1 VNYYL
6 DEAAKEFEAAK
17 RAYDSLERQ
26 MDQLIYENRDLRD
39 RLTEAELE
47 IKRLTDELALAH
59 RLGGAS

>member
-1 VNYYL
+1 VSYYL
-6 DEAAKEFEAAK
+6 HEAAKEFEAAE

-47 IKRLTDELALAH
+47 IKRLTDELAYLS
-59 RLGGAS
+59 GAS